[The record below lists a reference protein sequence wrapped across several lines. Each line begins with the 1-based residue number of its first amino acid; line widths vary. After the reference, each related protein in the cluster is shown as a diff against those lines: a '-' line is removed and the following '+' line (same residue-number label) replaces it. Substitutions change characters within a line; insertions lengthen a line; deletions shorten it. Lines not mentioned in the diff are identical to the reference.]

1 MAALWGKMMD
11 LDTPYFQMQ
20 DGHYVPTRFCSGYWS
35 PGSLNGRIVC
45 GLLAH
50 VLEKAFGAPD
60 LVPVRFTVDM
70 LGLIPDTPIRVDT
83 EVVRTGRRATFANA
97 RLWSGDAMLA
107 QASVIL
113 VRASVNPKAA
123 TFQTPRWNVP
133 SPDEVPLRPNN
144 QGLEMKLIRSVPGP
158 STQEP
163 EGGSRIH
170 PEGRRYW
177 MRDPRRLLNSD
188 DNSSFVRVA
197 LLADFASPLSN
208 GSAVGLDF
216 INTDVTLYL
225 NRVPAG
231 DWFGLEFT
239 RHNSN
244 QGIAIGEC
252 WMHDELGPLG
262 SVNVAA
268 IANSP
273 RKQ

>member
-1 MAALWGKMMD
+1 MGEMMD
-11 LDTPYFQMQ
+11 LDTPYFHKE

-45 GLLAH
+45 GLLGH
-50 VLEKAFGAPD
+50 VLEEAFGAPD

-70 LGLIPDTPIRVDT
+70 LGLMPDSPIRVETD
-83 EVVRTGRRATFANA
+83 VVRSGRRATFANA

-107 QASVIL
+107 QASVIF
-113 VRASVNPKAA
+113 VRTSANPKAA

-133 SPDEVPLRPNN
+133 SPGELPLRPNN
-144 QGLEMKLIRSVPGP
+144 QLLEMKLIP
-158 STQEP
+158 STPGLSAQNAQ
-163 EGGSRIH
+163 GASRLH

-177 MRDPRRLLNSD
+177 MRDPRRLVSD
-188 DNSSFVRVA
+188 ADNSSFVRIA

-225 NRVPAG
+225 NRLPAG
-231 DWFGLEFT
+231 DWFGFEFM
-239 RHNSN
+239 RHNADH
-244 QGIAIGEC
+244 GIAIGEC
-252 WMHDELGPLG
+252 WIHDEIGPLG
-262 SVNVAA
+262 SINVAA

-273 RKQ
+273 RKQSA